1 MDELKN
7 IMEIIDRNSN
17 VISDGDYLE
26 LCNNIKQLYKVKE
39 GRSTFF
45 NYDETIVSNVS
56 SMYFDYEFYDRAKDC
71 EMNYLDSQIQ
81 YLFDEK
87 EYNLPFQRCS
97 KTIKTLVVKHYCE
110 MYEIEL
116 DRYEEE
122 YLEQYIIQ
130 NNISLGCSFKKYFK
144 KLCSEYLLME
154 NEFRQKYRNA
164 LDKRIEYIRHLS
176 LDI

>member
-1 MDELKN
+1 MEQLKCM
-7 IMEIIDRNSN
+7 MEIIDRNSN
-17 VISDGDYLE
+17 VISDGDYLK

-45 NYDETIVSNVS
+45 NYDETIVSNVTN
-56 SMYFDYEFYDRAKDC
+56 MYFDYEYYDRAKEC
-71 EMNYLDSQIQ
+71 EMNYLDYQIQ
-81 YLFDEK
+81 YMLEEK
-87 EYNLPFQRCS
+87 ESHLPFQRCS

-116 DRYEEE
+116 ERYEEE
-122 YLEQYIIQ
+122 YLEQYIVQ
-130 NNISLGCSFKKYFK
+130 NNINLGCSFKKYFK
-144 KLCSEYLLME
+144 RLCSEYLLME

-164 LDKRIEYIRHLS
+164 LDKRIEYVRHLS